1 MARQRQR
8 NYCVKLPKRSKKEFY
23 NNLNVT
29 DNKNFW
35 KTIKPNFANK
45 ILMNEK
51 IILVED
57 YKVVTAE
64 TDFENIVESL
74 QIECPC
80 KVDLDWDP
88 VVSTIKNFS
97 PNTQAF

>member
-1 MARQRQR
+1 
-8 NYCVKLPKRSKKEFY
+8 
-23 NNLNVT
+23 
-29 DNKNFW
+29 
-35 KTIKPNFANK
+35 
-45 ILMNEK
+45 MNEK

-57 YKVVTAE
+57 FKVVTAE

>member
-1 MARQRQR
+1 
-8 NYCVKLPKRSKKEFY
+8 
-23 NNLNVT
+23 
-29 DNKNFW
+29 
-35 KTIKPNFANK
+35 
-45 ILMNEK
+45 MNEK

-64 TDFENIVESL
+64 TDFENIAESL